1 MSFVGI
7 ISNIEEYKLIKS
19 KFVNNGNIRKTEL
32 ININKNNIENMKN
45 IRFELMVVC
54 NDLKELKRQKVLLN
68 KLIENSKYLILNI
81 DNNITDFDLENKNIQ
96 VITYGMNQKA
106 TVTASSIKDD
116 EVLIC
121 LQRNIEKINGK
132 RVEMQE
138 LKRKNNIDFNNIYN
152 LLVVFILEL
161 LYN

>member
-132 RVEMQE
+132 KVEMQE